1 MQVACLAVILLHGV
15 MTPAKWETI
24 WQELLP
30 LVGAHPLPTLREI
43 KSQSAKMRS
52 FLVRAKTEVADF
64 LPLGETLLDP
74 QVNKN
79 INITLSH
86 ERLLFLIRRVR
97 KFLGL
102 QGPDP

>member
-24 WQELLP
+24 RQELLP
-30 LVGAHPLPTLREI
+30 LVGPHPLPTLREI

-52 FLVRAKTEVADF
+52 FLVRAKTEMADF
-64 LPLGETLLDP
+64 LHLGETLLDP
-74 QVNKN
+74 QVKKN
-79 INITLSH
+79 INITYK
-86 ERLLFLIRRVR
+86 RPVIR

-102 QGPDP
+102 QNLDP